1 MTPIRRHR
9 LLWLNLSALAASVL
23 MAFGWWAGVGRVSA
37 VSPSQARTML
47 DDLGTN
53 AILVDVRPAAEFA
66 SRHLPGAMNWP
77 WVEVRTAGAMEAI
90 PAELRDKRLLVLCD
104 TGIHSALAVQRMKS
118 WGLRNVWSVRGGMVD
133 WSLFEAA
140 AAGTESRTGSDPAAT
155 SPVPKAHAMPLW
167 KQWVVILTAFGVKPL
182 YLLLS
187 LIVMVVIWRRSE
199 ADLSALRWGLVWFW
213 GGEQACTANYL
224 LYGGRSELLEY
235 LHDYGMA
242 AGFAFVTWAMM
253 EAMDGRLLRFTAAK
267 ERCAA
272 LALCGR
278 CVKYADG
285 PCGLRRL
292 FLLFIP
298 AAGLLAILPL
308 TADYKLGAYHS
319 EVLGATVCYSHTIT
333 SQLFEMRLCPVVSLV
348 FFAVS
353 WWVLYRGGEK
363 SVSLSKTLFAAGL
376 GPLSFGLLR
385 TFLVATFNDDL
396 MWFETWEEWTELL
409 FVAGT
414 AFVLWV
420 FWPGLASRQ
429 QVASSAPVT
438 A

>member
-1 MTPIRRHR
+1 MTPIRSCR
-9 LLWLNLSALAASVL
+9 LLWLNLSALAACVL
-23 MAFGWWAGVGRVSA
+23 MAFAWWVGVGRVPA
-37 VSPSQARTML
+37 VSPAQARSML
-47 DDLGTN
+47 DDSNTH
-53 AILVDVRPAAEFA
+53 AVLVDVRPAAEFA
-66 SRHLPGAMNWP
+66 GRHLPGAVNWP
-77 WVEVRTAGAMEAI
+77 WGEVRAASTSEAI
-90 PAELRDKRLLVLCD
+90 PPELRDKRLLVLCD
-104 TGIHSALAVQRMKS
+104 TGLHSALAVQRMKS
-118 WGLRNVWSVRGGMVD
+118 WGLEHVWSVRGGMVD
-133 WSLFEAA
+133 WSLLEAA
-140 AAGTESRTGSDPAAT
+140 TAGTKPQVASSPAGT
-155 SPVPKAHAMPLW
+155 SSVLTEHQMPPW

-187 LIVMVVIWRRSE
+187 LIVIIMIWRCSE
-199 ADLSALRWGLVWFW
+199 PDLTALRWGLIWFW

-235 LHDYGMA
+235 LHDCGMA
-242 AGFAFVTWAMM
+242 VGFAFVTWAVM

-272 LALCGR
+272 LSLCGR
-278 CVKYADG
+278 CVKYADVS
-285 PCGLRRL
+285 CGLRRL

-308 TADYKLGAYHS
+308 TADYRLGAYHS

-353 WWVLYRGGEK
+353 WWVLYRGGEH
-363 SVSLSKTLFAAGL
+363 SLSLSKALFAAGL
-376 GPLSFGLLR
+376 GPLTFGLLR

-414 AFVLWV
+414 VFVLWV
-420 FWPGLASRQ
+420 FWPGLAPRQ
-429 QVASSAPVT
+429 QVASSAP
-438 A
+438 AAA